1 MKKLFRYLGY
11 AVLGGLVFS
20 SLYMVNLFIMRPYSI
35 DHFLAKELVMDMVDS
50 PEMMTYLGIFD
61 NYNVILKH
69 NQKLSVASLED
80 DDQDHADKIKRL
92 KRNYRI

>member
-1 MKKLFRYLGY
+1 
-11 AVLGGLVFS
+11 
-20 SLYMVNLFIMRPYSI
+20 MRPYSI
-35 DHFLAKELVMDMVDS
+35 DHFLAKELVMDLVDS
-50 PEMMTYLGIFD
+50 PENMTYLGIFD

-92 KRNYRI
+92 KILNTYNSKKLSESQK